1 MHLLLLQVFHED
13 FSDGGKFSAPL
24 PFPLADLTGQFRTRT
39 EHCLALMQKCNY
51 KLQLTG
57 HPLQGR
63 FMKEGIGMGEDM
75 IQFFCDIMASLRAY
89 VWNVYWRAVPG
100 TMTDR

>member
-1 MHLLLLQVFHED
+1 MLQVFQED
-13 FSDGGKFSAPL
+13 FGDGGKSSALL

-51 KLQLTG
+51 KLQIMG

-63 FMKEGIGMGEDM
+63 VMKEGIGRGEDM
-75 IQFFCDIMASLRAY
+75 IQFFCDIMASLRAS

-100 TMTDR
+100 AMTDR